1 MNRIEQEYFEY
12 IYSYIDDPTSDVSYS
27 KLLSLLYDCEFKA
40 IIDMD
45 INRIEDGKGLRRRFE
60 LDTGESRLVIMDA
73 FRDHS
78 YCSILEMMIALA
90 LRCEETI
97 MTDDEY
103 GDRTGVWFWNMITS
117 LGLDCMDDESFDE
130 RDVYEILDIF
140 INREY
145 RHDGD
150 GGLFTIKKINRD
162 MRKEEIWYQ
171 MMWYLDSL

>member
-1 MNRIEQEYFEY
+1 MNRIEREYFEY
-12 IYSYIDDPTSDVSYS
+12 ICSYIDDSTSDVSYS

-60 LDTGESRLVIMDA
+60 LDTEESRLVIMEA

-78 YCSILEMMIALA
+78 YCSVLEMMIALA

-97 MTDDEY
+97 MTDEEY
-103 GDRTGVWFWNMITS
+103 GDRTGVWFWNMVTS
-117 LGLDCMDDESFDE
+117 LGLDIMDDESFDE
-130 RDVYEILDIF
+130 TDVYEILDVF

-145 RHDGD
+145 RHDGE
-150 GGLFTIKKINRD
+150 GGLFTIEKINRD